1 MKYDI
6 HYGKAEVT
14 VYRTHATP
22 LRGLTPIPESDF
34 TERDNHIFAA
44 RVDVQVLGS
53 GFLAAYTEGD
63 NREVVATDTM
73 KNFVYASTLA
83 FDGSTHDGFAAFLA
97 LRFLTT
103 WPHLETLR
111 VTCTELPFLPHSR
124 VLHARSRDD
133 VSFAEVT
140 TARTGGAPAITD
152 ARSGRQGL
160 QLIKLSGSSFA
171 QFVRDDYTT
180 LPDLIDRPL
189 YIHFDCYWRYTEN
202 ADATGERIG
211 RYVAPE
217 QVRDLCARVFDGFNS
232 RSIQHLVHEMG
243 RRALE
248 RFPQLS
254 EISFDAQNRL
264 WDMAATSET
273 DGEVKVYTDP
283 RGTYGRI
290 GLVMRRD
297 EAG

>member
-73 KNFVYASTLA
+73 KNFIYASALA
-83 FDGSTHDGFAAFLA
+83 FEGSTHDGFAAFLA
-97 LRFLTT
+97 RRFLET
-103 WPHLETLR
+103 WPSLESLR
-111 VTCTELPFLPHSR
+111 VNCAEMPFTAHSE
-124 VLHARSRDD
+124 VLHERSRGDHA
-133 VSFAEVT
+133 VAEVT
-140 TARTGGAPAITD
+140 ASREADGPRITE
-152 ARSGRQGL
+152 ARSGRQGMH
-160 QLIKLSGSSFA
+160 LIKLSGSSFA

-180 LPDLIDRPL
+180 LPDMIDRPL
-189 YIHFDCYWRYTEN
+189 YLHFDAHWRYADL
-202 ADATGERIG
+202 ADATGERLD

-217 QVRDLCARVFDGFNS
+217 QMRDLCARVFDEFNS

-248 RFPQLS
+248 RFPQLA

-264 WDMAATSET
+264 WDTAIASEG
-273 DGEVKVYTDP
+273 DEKVKVYTDP

-297 EAG
+297 

>member
-14 VYRTHATP
+14 VYRTYATP
-22 LRGLTPIPESDF
+22 LRGIAPIPESDF
-34 TERDNHIFAA
+34 AGRDNHIFAA

-63 NREVVATDTM
+63 NRQVVATDTM
-73 KNFVYASTLA
+73 KNFVYASALA
-83 FDGSTHDGFAAFLA
+83 FEGATHEAFAAFLA
-97 LRFLTT
+97 LRFLET

-111 VTCTELPFLPHSR
+111 LSCTELPFTPQSR

-133 VSFAEVT
+133 ASFAEATVT
-140 TARTGGAPAITD
+140 RGAGGPAITE
-152 ARSGRQGL
+152 ARSGRLGL
-160 QLIKLSGSSFA
+160 QLVKLSGSSFA

-180 LPDLIDRPL
+180 LPEMIDRPL
-189 YIHFDCYWRYTEN
+189 YIHFDVHWRYADL
-202 ADATGERIG
+202 ADAGGGRLE

-217 QVRDLCARVFDGFNS
+217 QVRDLCAHVFDDFNS

-248 RFPQLS
+248 RFPQLG

-264 WDMAATSET
+264 WDTALTSEA
-273 DGEVKVYTDP
+273 DAEVKVYTDP

-290 GLVMRRD
+290 GLVMRR
-297 EAG
+297 E